1 MRKAYILSKVVEG
14 NDYEPTETPVRV
26 YLSEERAEAMLAKL
40 RKIANSID
48 ARVKALDAPFATWDG
63 NMTNKRRVML
73 QAVAE
78 EIAADYRALGFVADF
93 EAKWKMAEVELDA
106 NA

>member
-1 MRKAYILSKVVEG
+1 MRKAYVILRCEG
-14 NDYEPTETPVRV
+14 QHGDCSETPVRV
-26 YLSEERAEAMLAKL
+26 YLDEERAEAMLAKL

-73 QAVAE
+73 QAAAE
-78 EIAADYRALGFVADF
+78 EIAAEYRALGFIADF
-93 EAKWKMAEVELDA
+93 ESHWDIIESEMDDG
-106 NA
+106 